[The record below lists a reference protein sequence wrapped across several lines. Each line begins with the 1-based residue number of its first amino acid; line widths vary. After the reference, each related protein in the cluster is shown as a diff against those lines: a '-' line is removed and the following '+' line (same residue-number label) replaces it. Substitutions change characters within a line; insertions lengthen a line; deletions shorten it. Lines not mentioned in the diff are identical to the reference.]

1 MTDYGPEA
9 MNASFLMKVG
19 TVTSIVIGNCTSSS
33 LNLLLGSRVP
43 CAGGA
48 PAGLAPVGTTGP
60 ADSPGPAPAVPE
72 YRKTPQNKPG
82 TRTVKVTPSVLL
94 YCRITLAYTVFKE
107 PKTLRA
113 VC

>member
-9 MNASFLMKVG
+9 MNVSFLMRVVI
-19 TVTSIVIGNCTSSS
+19 VTFIMTGNCTSSS
-33 LNLLLGSRVP
+33 LNLLLGSLVP

-72 YRKTPQNKPG
+72 S
-82 TRTVKVTPSVLL
+82 VTKQTG
-94 YCRITLAYTVFKE
+94 YKDG
-107 PKTLRA
+107 
-113 VC
+113 